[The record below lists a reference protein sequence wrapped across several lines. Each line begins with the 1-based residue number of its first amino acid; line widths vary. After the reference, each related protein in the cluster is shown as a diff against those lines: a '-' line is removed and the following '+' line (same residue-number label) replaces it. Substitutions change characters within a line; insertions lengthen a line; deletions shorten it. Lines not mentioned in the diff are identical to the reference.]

1 MRVLRYTVAHQE
13 NWDQFVSKSKNGIF
27 FFQRKFMDY
36 HQDRFKDHSL
46 IFQNDTEKWL
56 AALPAC
62 HIDDFLVSHGGLTF
76 GGVLSDRSMTTPRML
91 EIFDL
96 LQKYAQAEGFKGVR
110 YKAIPHMYHNIPAEE
125 DLYALTQ
132 NKYLLQ
138 KREVTSAVDMQN
150 RLPLSKGRKSSIS
163 KAKKRGIE
171 VRETVQYAEFMKIE
185 AQILLDKYKTKP
197 THSTDEIY
205 LLANLFPKNIRLFA
219 AFHDGLMCAGAII
232 FEHER
237 VAHAQ
242 YMATTPLGR
251 ECGALDLVINT
262 LLNDIYQDISFFDF
276 GISTEDSGRFLNEGL
291 IAQKEMF
298 GARAMVHDTYEIMFD

>member
-1 MRVLRYTVAHQE
+1 MQLVQYSAAQQDD
-13 NWDQFVSKSKNGIF
+13 WDQFVFNSKNGIF

-36 HQDRFKDHSL
+36 HQDRFEDHSL
-46 IFQNDTEKWL
+46 IFQNDTDKWL
-56 AALPAC
+56 AVLPAC

-76 GGVLSDRSMTTPRML
+76 GGILSDRSMTTPRML
-91 EIFDL
+91 EIFDAF
-96 LQKYAQAEGFKGVR
+96 QKYAKSEGFKGVR
-110 YKAIPHMYHNIPAEE
+110 YKAIPHMYHCHPAEE
-125 DLYALTQ
+125 DLYALIQ
-132 NKYLLQ
+132 NKYALQ
-138 KREVTSAVDMQN
+138 KREVTSVVDMQN
-150 RLPLSKGRKSSIS
+150 RIPLSKGRKSSIS
-163 KAKKRGIE
+163 KAKKKGIE
-171 VRETVQYAEFMKIE
+171 VRETDQFPEFMKIE

-197 THSTDEIY
+197 THSTDEIC

-219 AFHDGLMCAGAII
+219 AFHDGLMCAGTII

-242 YMATTPLGR
+242 YMATTPIGR
-251 ECGALDLVINT
+251 ECGALDLIISR
-262 LLNDIYQDISFFDF
+262 LLNDTYKDIPFFDF